1 MEYKDSDECN
11 TEKSKAI
18 CQPDEKDDSC
28 EEAFKDAVKKLLNV
42 KESESIDYFDHLE
55 TMLENKKFKIDSS
68 SFVSSGVVET
78 LVKILFENTS
88 DIHSKA
94 LSLLR
99 TLSNYKDVAQFL
111 NQEKIINYLINFAL
125 DFNNSMEDI
134 CYDFYILKKIVPFL
148 TDENVVNSFPVEEF
162 SGLDLRTAPIT
173 FFTELLIHHPDS
185 ILFDRIILYF
195 NRYTPF
201 ISRTVHLAE
210 TFLKAVIPKHPEK
223 NYA

>member
-1 MEYKDSDECN
+1 M
-11 TEKSKAI
+11 
-18 CQPDEKDDSC
+18 
-28 EEAFKDAVKKLLNV
+28 NV

-134 CYDFYILKKIVPFL
+134 CYDFYILKKIVPFI

-173 FFTELLIHHPDS
+173 FLQ
-185 ILFDRIILYF
+185 
-195 NRYTPF
+195 NC
-201 ISRTVHLAE
+201 
-210 TFLKAVIPKHPEK
+210 
-223 NYA
+223 